1 MAEDTK
7 TTTPTTTPTPPSTPT
22 DEAPVVTQNEQSP
35 LQAMQNPVATPEI
48 NAQPEKESKEESPK
62 KDAAPAIPTTVD
74 TPVVVSEDEVASVS
88 DNSEALHS
96 EIENLTGEVQAL
108 EAKIDRLTTDES
120 PEETKANPVV
130 APVAAENSAL
140 KTDEPPIAA
149 LTPDAPKTEEKPVE
163 SPKPEPTISMPKSE
177 TPATPSPS
185 PTTSENAKSG
195 SALNDIY
202 ARLDAKP
209 TEDAKKPA
217 SPDKSENL
225 GDLTQEQGGSTI
237 ALVSEIIAVV
247 GILVFL
253 VMMVTPFLTT
263 LFPESVLSM
272 LKSVGWL
279 SSVAIIAVATI
290 LSLFAK
296 GRTSLKVMLILFLLI
311 AVFMF
316 LGATNSSLLTPLD
329 SFLGSFFGFYR

>member
-1 MAEDTK
+1 MAEDSK
-7 TTTPTTTPTPPSTPT
+7 TTTPTTPTPPSTPS
-22 DEAPVVTQNEQSP
+22 DVTPITASNEQSP
-35 LQAMQNPVATPEI
+35 LQAMQNHVVTPEI
-48 NAQPEKESKEESPK
+48 NAQPEKDAKDEPPK
-62 KDAAPAIPTTVD
+62 KDLVPATVD
-74 TPVVVSEDEVASVS
+74 APVVVSEDEVASVS

-108 EAKIDRLTTDES
+108 EAKIDRLTTNEPTDTPKAS
-120 PEETKANPVV
+120 PSPATV
-130 APVAAENSAL
+130 ATDTPTP
-140 KTDEPPIAA
+140 KMDEPPIAA
-149 LTPDAPKTEEKPVE
+149 LAPEATKTEEKPVE
-163 SPKPEPTISMPKSE
+163 PSKEEPTISMPKSE
-177 TPATPSPS
+177 TPSTPAPSPAA
-185 PTTSENAKSG
+185 NGGAKSG

-209 TEDAKKPA
+209 AEDAKK
-217 SPDKSENL
+217 SESTDKSENL

-263 LFPESVLSM
+263 LFPESVLTM

-296 GRTSLKVMLILFLLI
+296 GRTSLKVMLILFLLM

-316 LGATNSSLLTPLD
+316 LGASNSSLLTPLD